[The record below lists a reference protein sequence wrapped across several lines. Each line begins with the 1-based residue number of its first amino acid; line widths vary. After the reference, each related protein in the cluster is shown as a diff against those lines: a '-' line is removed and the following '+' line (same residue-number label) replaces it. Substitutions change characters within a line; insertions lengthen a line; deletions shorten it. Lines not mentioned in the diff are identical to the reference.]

1 MPGPSVARL
10 PPFGGVGGLQAVTE
24 RENLNIMFRFRNFLL
39 FGPVSVRM
47 EARKMEGAPCPYE

>member
-24 RENLNIMFRFRNFLL
+24 RENLNIMFLFRNFLL

-47 EARKMEGAPCPYE
+47 EAKKNGRSTLPL